1 MELGLSPPEKLH
13 IVAGS
18 QQEHVWKDWIDNLVM
33 YFTALGI
40 TDGARQK
47 AILLYTAGEDV
58 RKIYKTLVDT
68 GTDFASAKQT
78 LDIYFK
84 GKKNVVFERNQ
95 FRRTLQDSN
104 ETVKSYVTRLIE
116 LSNSCDFEKYSP
128 EAAVIDQVIEHC
140 SSSKLRRKLLSEE
153 KALTLERVV
162 SVAST
167 MEITEEQASEI
178 EKGKE
183 NFQDSVAAIRNY
195 SNNYQSRPVQS
206 QNKFANARYQ
216 SPVMYDSQNRRS
228 QRSQG
233 SNDERCTGCLKRNH
247 VYKSVDCPAFNKTC
261 HSCKGLHHFSYCC
274 SNKARQEKEKSNK
287 NYNSNALQT
296 AEHTEASSSAGSNQ
310 LQTNE
315 DSEYLF
321 ALDKR
326 TMSDVTLLVDGH
338 PTNFMLDSGS
348 SVDIADRNTYDQ
360 LKHKCNLELHPTSVK
375 IYPYGSS
382 TPLSLDGVVYS
393 NVQFNGTHCLSRL
406 HIVSKKD
413 SGCILGRDSAKS
425 LGLLQVHETVNKINT
440 ETEKS
445 RIINK
450 YPRVFHGLGK
460 LKNIKIKLNVN
471 KSMNPVSQHLY
482 RVPFH
487 VRSKVENKIKELKN

>member
-13 IVAGS
+13 IVAGT
-18 QQEHVWKDWIDNLVM
+18 QQEHVWKDWVDNLVM

-40 TDGARQK
+40 TDGTRQK

-104 ETVKSYVTRLIE
+104 ETVKAYVTRLID

-153 KALTLERVV
+153 KALTLDRVV

-195 SNNYQSRPVQS
+195 SNNYQSRSVQN
-206 QNKFANARYQ
+206 QNKFTNARYQ

-233 SNDERCTGCLKRNH
+233 SNDEKCTGCLRRNH
-247 VYKSVDCPAFNKTC
+247 VYKSQDCPAFNKTC

-274 SNKARQEKEKSNK
+274 PNKSRQDKEKSGK
-287 NYNSNALQT
+287 NYNSNSLQT
-296 AEHTEASSSAGSNQ
+296 TEHTEASSSVGSNQ
-310 LQTNE
+310 LQTNN

-326 TMSDVTLLVDGH
+326 TMSDVTLLVDGQ

-360 LKHKCNLELHPTSVK
+360 LKQKCNLELHPTSVK

-393 NVQFNGTHCLSRL
+393 NVQFNGTH
-406 HIVSKKD
+406 
-413 SGCILGRDSAKS
+413 
-425 LGLLQVHETVNKINT
+425 
-440 ETEKS
+440 
-445 RIINK
+445 
-450 YPRVFHGLGK
+450 
-460 LKNIKIKLNVN
+460 IKITYSLQERQWMHSRK
-471 KSMNPVSQHLY
+471 
-482 RVPFH
+482 R
-487 VRSKVENKIKELKN
+487 